1 MKSKLCLFAF
11 ASGFALVAPSV
22 MAATI
27 NATLRDD
34 AIQLDNSSV
43 AAGKVSFTV
52 TNSSSKLVHEMVV
65 LQPSMAEDQLPVK
78 ANGKVDE
85 AKLKNK
91 GEVEDIAPGK
101 SKKLTLKLAPGKY
114 VIVCNMPG
122 HYQMGMH
129 AAFSVE

>member
-1 MKSKLCLFAF
+1 MKSKLCLLAF
-11 ASGFALVAPSV
+11 ASGFALAAPAV

-43 AAGKVSFTV
+43 AAGKVTFTV
-52 TNSSSKLVHEMVV
+52 TNSSAKLVHELVV
-65 LQPSMAEDQLPVK
+65 LQPDMAEDKLPVK
-78 ANGKVDE
+78 ASGKVDE

-91 GEVEDIAPGK
+91 GEIENIAPGK
-101 SKKLTLKLAPGKY
+101 SKKVTLKLAPGKY
-114 VIVCNMPG
+114 VLVCNMPG

-129 AAFSVE
+129 TAFTVE